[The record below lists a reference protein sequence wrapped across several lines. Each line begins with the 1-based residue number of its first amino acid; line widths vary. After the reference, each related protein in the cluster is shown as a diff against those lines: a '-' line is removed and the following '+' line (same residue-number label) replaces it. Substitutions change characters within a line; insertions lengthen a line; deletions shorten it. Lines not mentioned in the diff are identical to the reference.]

1 MPPSIEDR
9 LTDILTSIIRIEL
22 VISNKTLAEFQSDII
37 SRAAAERFLEIVC
50 EASRKLPDDL
60 KQQAPHIP
68 WRQMID
74 FGNILRHAYHTT
86 KTELVWEIINNDL
99 PALKTFVE
107 DYIRRAKP

>member
-1 MPPSIEDR
+1 MPPSVEDR
-9 LTDILTSIIRIEL
+9 LTDILASIRQIEL
-22 VISNKTLAEFQSDII
+22 IISGKALTDFESDII

-74 FGNILRHAYHTT
+74 FGNILRHAYHATR
-86 KTELVWEIINNDL
+86 TELVWDIIKNDL
-99 PALKTFVE
+99 PALKAFVA
-107 DYIRRAKP
+107 DRKGRITR

>member
-22 VISNKTLAEFQSDII
+22 IVSGQTLAEFQSDVI

-74 FGNILRHAYHTT
+74 FGNILRHAYHST
-86 KTELVWEIINNDL
+86 KTELVWEIITNDL
-99 PALKTFVE
+99 PALKIFVE
-107 DYIRRAKP
+107 DYIRHAKS

>member
-22 VISNKTLAEFQSDII
+22 VVSGKTLAEFQSDII

-60 KQQAPHIP
+60 KQQASHIP

-99 PALKTFVE
+99 PALKVFVE
-107 DYIRRAKP
+107 DYLRRAKQ

>member
-9 LTDILTSIIRIEL
+9 LTDILTSIMQIEL
-22 VISNKTLAEFQSDII
+22 IVSGKTLTDFKSDII
-37 SRAAAERFLEIVC
+37 SRAAAERFLEIIC

-60 KQQAPHIP
+60 KQQASHIP

-74 FGNILRHAYHTT
+74 FGNILRHAYHATR
-86 KTELVWEIINNDL
+86 TELVWDIIKNDL

-107 DYIRRAKP
+107 DRKGLTRR

>member
-22 VISNKTLAEFQSDII
+22 IVSGQTLAEFQSDVI

-74 FGNILRHAYHTT
+74 FGNILCHAYHST
-86 KTELVWEIINNDL
+86 KTELVWEIITNDL
-99 PALKTFVE
+99 PALKIFVE
-107 DYIRRAKP
+107 DYIRHAKS